1 VKSAVEKVSPT
12 RVKLSVEVSSEEL
25 APRLDAAY
33 KAIGASVNIPG
44 FRRGKVPPRII
55 DQRFGRGTVVQQA
68 LDEALPEYYTRAMQE
83 NDLRPLGQPELNLT
97 ELPVEAGKDL
107 KFDAEVDVVP
117 EFELP
122 DLSGIEVEVDPL
134 EVSDEDVQV
143 RLDAL
148 RARFGTLV
156 GVDRPAAEGDF
167 TSIDLK
173 AVVDGE
179 EVDSVTGVSYEI
191 GSGTMLEGLD
201 EALIGHVAGDT
212 IEFQA
217 PLAGG
222 DRAGQTADITVVLH
236 SVKERQLPELDD
248 EFAQLASQFDTL
260 EELMADLRRQA
271 EQGARLEQG
280 IQARDRLL
288 DKMLELTDI
297 PVPENLVE
305 AEVHQHLEQENRLED
320 DEHRR
325 EVEEST
331 RKAMKTQ
338 FLLDALA
345 AREDVQVGQNEL
357 VEYIMMVSQQYGMN
371 PNQFA
376 QQLDEQGQ
384 VPAMVAEVRRRKA
397 LATVLEQAVVRDTEG
412 NPVDLDQATGD
423 EPEQATAEEPAAEDT
438 DEPAAEEEPSQ
449 A

>member
-12 RVKLSVEVSSEEL
+12 RVKLSVEVPSEEL

-97 ELPVEAGKDL
+97 ELPVEDGKDL

-122 DLSGIEVEVDPL
+122 DFSGIEIEVDPL
-134 EVSDEDVQV
+134 EVTDEDVQV

-156 GVDRPAAEGDF
+156 GVERPAAEGDF

-179 EVDSVTGVSYEI
+179 EVDAVTGVSYEI

-201 EALIGHVAGDT
+201 EALVGHVAGDT

-222 DRAGQTADITVVLH
+222 DRAGQTADITVVLQ

-260 EELMADLRRQA
+260 EELKADLRRQA

-288 DKMLELTDI
+288 DRMLELTEI
-297 PVPENLVE
+297 PVPENLIE

-320 DEHRR
+320 DEHRA
-325 EVEEST
+325 EVDEST

-345 AREDVQVGQNEL
+345 AKEDVQVSQNEL

-397 LATVLEQAVVRDTEG
+397 LAAVLEQAVVKDTEG
-412 NPVDLDQATGD
+412 NLVDLDQATG
-423 EPEQATAEEPAAEDT
+423 EEAEDGEPAAEA
-438 DEPAAEEEPSQ
+438 EAPAEDSQEEPSQ

>member
-325 EVEEST
+325 EVEGST

>member
-1 VKSAVEKVSPT
+1 
-12 RVKLSVEVSSEEL
+12 
-25 APRLDAAY
+25 
-33 KAIGASVNIPG
+33 
-44 FRRGKVPPRII
+44 
-55 DQRFGRGTVVQQA
+55 
-68 LDEALPEYYTRAMQE
+68 
-83 NDLRPLGQPELNLT
+83 
-97 ELPVEAGKDL
+97 
-107 KFDAEVDVVP
+107 
-117 EFELP
+117 
-122 DLSGIEVEVDPL
+122 
-134 EVSDEDVQV
+134 
-143 RLDAL
+143 
-148 RARFGTLV
+148 
-156 GVDRPAAEGDF
+156 
-167 TSIDLK
+167 
-173 AVVDGE
+173 
-179 EVDSVTGVSYEI
+179 
-191 GSGTMLEGLD
+191 
-201 EALIGHVAGDT
+201 
-212 IEFQA
+212 
-217 PLAGG
+217 
-222 DRAGQTADITVVLH
+222 
-236 SVKERQLPELDD
+236 
-248 EFAQLASQFDTL
+248 
-260 EELMADLRRQA
+260 
-271 EQGARLEQG
+271 
-280 IQARDRLL
+280 
-288 DKMLELTDI
+288 
-297 PVPENLVE
+297 VPENLVE

>member
-1 VKSAVEKVSPT
+1 MKSAVEKVSPT

-297 PVPENLVE
+297 PLPENLVE

-325 EVEEST
+325 EVEGST

>member
-1 VKSAVEKVSPT
+1 MKSAVEKVSPT

-297 PVPENLVE
+297 PLPENLVE

>member
-1 VKSAVEKVSPT
+1 MRGARATDGPHPRKTLECPVVKSAVEKVSPT

-68 LDEALPEYYTRAMQE
+68 LDEALPEDYTRAMQE

-271 EQGARLEQG
+271 EQGARREQG

-357 VEYIMMVSQQYGMN
+357 
-371 PNQFA
+371 
-376 QQLDEQGQ
+376 
-384 VPAMVAEVRRRKA
+384 
-397 LATVLEQAVVRDTEG
+397 
-412 NPVDLDQATGD
+412 
-423 EPEQATAEEPAAEDT
+423 
-438 DEPAAEEEPSQ
+438 
-449 A
+449 

>member
-1 VKSAVEKVSPT
+1 MKSAVEKVSPT

-297 PVPENLVE
+297 PLPENLVE

-423 EPEQATAEEPAAEDT
+423 EPEQATAEEPAEDT

>member
-1 VKSAVEKVSPT
+1 MKSAVEKVSPT
-12 RVKLSVEVSSEEL
+12 RVKLSVEVPSEEL

-97 ELPVEAGKDL
+97 ELPVEDGKDL

-122 DLSGIEVEVDPL
+122 DFSGIEIEVDPL
-134 EVSDEDVQV
+134 EVTDEDVQV

-156 GVDRPAAEGDF
+156 GVERPAAEGDF

-179 EVDSVTGVSYEI
+179 EVDAVTGVSYEI

-201 EALIGHVAGDT
+201 EALVGHVAGDT

-222 DRAGQTADITVVLH
+222 DRAGQTADITVVLQ

-260 EELMADLRRQA
+260 EELKADLRRQA

-288 DKMLELTDI
+288 DRMLELTEI
-297 PVPENLVE
+297 PVPENLIE

-320 DEHRR
+320 DEHRA
-325 EVEEST
+325 EVDEST

-345 AREDVQVGQNEL
+345 AKEDVQVSQNEL

>member
-1 VKSAVEKVSPT
+1 MKSAVEKVSPT

-423 EPEQATAEEPAAEDT
+423 EPEQATAEEPAEDT

>member
-1 VKSAVEKVSPT
+1 MKSAVEKVSPT

>member
-423 EPEQATAEEPAAEDT
+423 EPEQATAEEPAEDT

>member
-1 VKSAVEKVSPT
+1 MKSAVEKVSPT
-12 RVKLSVEVSSEEL
+12 RVKLSVEVPSEEL

-97 ELPVEAGKDL
+97 ELPVEDGKDL

-122 DLSGIEVEVDPL
+122 DFSGIEIEVDPL
-134 EVSDEDVQV
+134 EVTDEDVQV

-156 GVDRPAAEGDF
+156 GVERPAAEGDF

-179 EVDSVTGVSYEI
+179 EVDAVTGVSYEI

-201 EALIGHVAGDT
+201 EALVGHVAGDT

-222 DRAGQTADITVVLH
+222 DRAGQTADITVVLQ

-260 EELMADLRRQA
+260 EELKADLRRQA

-288 DKMLELTDI
+288 DRMLELTEI
-297 PVPENLVE
+297 PVPENLIE

-320 DEHRR
+320 DEHRA
-325 EVEEST
+325 EVDEST

-345 AREDVQVGQNEL
+345 AKEDVQVSQNEL

-397 LATVLEQAVVRDTEG
+397 LAAVLEQAVVKDTEG
-412 NPVDLDQATGD
+412 NLVDLDQATG
-423 EPEQATAEEPAAEDT
+423 EEAEDGEPAAEA
-438 DEPAAEEEPSQ
+438 EAPAEDSQEEPSQ

>member
-1 VKSAVEKVSPT
+1 MKSAVEKVSPT

-325 EVEEST
+325 EVEGST

>member
-297 PVPENLVE
+297 PLPENLVE

-423 EPEQATAEEPAAEDT
+423 EPEQATAEEPAEDT